1 MTEKDTIRIV
11 TLICMSYPSS
21 ERLGENAI
29 KGMVNIWKT
38 LFADDP
44 AELVEL
50 AVTRHIAT
58 SKWPPSVA
66 EIRELMAQMQNP
78 ELIPPELAWV
88 AVRDV
93 MAKCGEYMHRDL
105 REIFPPLIAR
115 TVETIGWHAL
125 WISSQDK
132 FTGQRF
138 FDVYTPMYQ
147 RELQK
152 AMLPASVRASI
163 ARQEELYGSMDK
175 LLAPAR
181 EMRDDAVAMAKKLFF
196 DPFKDNSLEEGEETP
211 LLTV

>member
-1 MTEKDTIRIV
+1 MTEKDSIRIV

-78 ELIPPELAWV
+78 ELIPPDLAWA
-88 AVRDV
+88 AVKDAMRS
-93 MAKCGEYMHRDL
+93 CGEYLHRDIHEL
-105 REIFPPLIAR
+105 FPALIAR
-115 TVETIGWHAL
+115 VIETVGWHEL
-125 WISSQDK
+125 WLSAKDK
-132 FTGQRF
+132 YTGQRF

-152 AMLPASVRASI
+152 AMLPAGVRASI
-163 ARQEELYGSMDK
+163 ALQEERFGSMDK

-181 EMRDDAVAMAKKLFF
+181 QMREEQERRLKACTF
-196 DPFKDNSLEEGEETP
+196 DPYELLEQGTETP
-211 LLTV
+211 LLSDE